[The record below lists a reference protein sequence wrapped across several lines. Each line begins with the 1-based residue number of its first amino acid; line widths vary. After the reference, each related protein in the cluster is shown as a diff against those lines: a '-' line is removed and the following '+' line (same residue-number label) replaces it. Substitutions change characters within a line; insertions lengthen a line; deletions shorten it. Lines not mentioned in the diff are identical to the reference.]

1 VQVDGGGGHTC
12 AIKIDDT
19 IACWGLNNY
28 GQATPPSGSF
38 RSISAGSL
46 HSCGVRSDGTV
57 ACWGKNAD
65 GEATPPSGTF
75 SAVSAGGDH
84 SCGLRTDSTLACWGR
99 NTQSPPFN
107 VAPVGT
113 FTTVDAGN
121 TPGTTWSC
129 AVRSNADIV
138 CWGYNSFGRTNSPPG
153 LFSAVGTGG
162 THSCALDLWGILTCW
177 GGHSSN
183 GAPMPPPPGG
193 IFSAISS
200 GYDHTCAIRNDAT
213 LACLGDDRDGRA
225 TPPAGTF
232 GSLGAGDS
240 HSCAVRS
247 NGAVAC
253 WGSNASGQVHPVPP
267 ALTQPVGEV
276 APRGLEYAEQPQST
290 VSPSQEVTVTN
301 AGAADLEIEGE
312 SFTGK
317 AADDFF
323 IGASTCRGPLP
334 GGETCSLWVRFA
346 PQGKGERAAMLVLDT
361 NATPAVYEVELRGI
375 AGALPQGPQ
384 GTPGAPGAPG
394 TDGTDGT
401 NGSNGAAGPAGPQGA
416 TGPAGQQGP
425 GGPTGPQG
433 ATGPAGQQGPG
444 GPQGPGG
451 LAGPQGPRGDPGAGL
466 TGATISCKP
475 ARLRR
480 GRVRVKCTL
489 KLAVAARV
497 RAARVT
503 VSRGGRPVARGTG
516 RATKGSVRIALPA
529 GVRGGHIRV
538 VTIDRAGRRRATRT
552 DVRPETGSRAR

>member
-1 VQVDGGGGHTC
+1 MSQVGRNVVRAMLVALVLLAAGPASADAAVQVAAGGGHTC
-12 AIKIDDT
+12 AIKIDQT
-19 IACWGLNNY
+19 IACWGSNSH
-28 GQATPPSGSF
+28 GQAAPPSGAFS
-38 RSISAGSL
+38 SISAGGR

-57 ACWGKNAD
+57 ACWGNNAD

-75 SAVSAGGDH
+75 RAVSAGGDH
-84 SCGLRTDSTLACWGR
+84 SCGVRTDSTLACWGR
-99 NTQSPPFN
+99 NTRSPPHN

-113 FTTVDAGN
+113 FTAVGTGN
-121 TPGTTWSC
+121 TAGATWSC
-129 AVRSNADIV
+129 AVRSNASIV
-138 CWGYNSFGRTNSPPG
+138 CWGANSFGAGSPPAG
-153 LFSAVGTGG
+153 SFSAVGAGG
-162 THSCALDLWGILTCW
+162 THGCGLNLSSAIVCW

-183 GAPMPPPPGG
+183 GAPMPAPPGG

-213 LACLGDDRDGRA
+213 LACLGDNTGGRA

-232 GSLGAGDS
+232 GSLSAGDS

-267 ALTQPVGEV
+267 ALTQPAGEV
-276 APRGLEYAEQPQST
+276 APRGLEYDKQPQGT
-290 VSPSQEVTVTN
+290 VSASKEVTVTN
-301 AGAADLEIEGE
+301 AGSADLQIEGE

-317 AADDFF
+317 EADDFF

-346 PQGKGERAAMLVLDT
+346 PQGEGGRAATLVLDT
-361 NATPAVYEVELRGI
+361 NATPASYEVELRGN
-375 AGALPQGPQ
+375 GAELPQGPQ
-384 GTPGAPGAPG
+384 GPP
-394 TDGTDGT
+394 
-401 NGSNGAAGPAGPQGA
+401 GA

-425 GGPTGPQG
+425 GGP
-433 ATGPAGQQGPG
+433 
-444 GPQGPGG
+444 
-451 LAGPQGPRGDPGAGL
+451 AGPQGNPGAGL
-466 TGATISCKP
+466 TGAKISCKP

-497 RAARVT
+497 HAARVT

-516 RATKGSVRIALPA
+516 RARHGSVRIALPA

-538 VTIDRAGRRRATRT
+538 VTTDRTGKRRATRT
-552 DVRPETGSRAR
+552 DVRPETAFRDL